1 MMTGITALPPKMAVQ
16 YAERAKRKDGCVRVG
31 SEFYEW
37 AQGNNAICLIHLDP
51 PMGHFGKDA
60 RRAAEI
66 RAELEAAKARIPD
79 IQIKGAA

>member
-1 MMTGITALPPKMAVQ
+1 MMTGITALPPKMAAQ
-16 YAERAKRKDGCVRVG
+16 YAERAKRMDGCVSVG

-37 AQGNNAICLIHLDP
+37 AQGNNVICLINIDP

-66 RAELEAAKARIPD
+66 RAALHSTEGERK
-79 IQIKGAA
+79 